1 MDSLASQNS
10 VDQGIALY
18 RKGMFA
24 EARTSLRALVAQDST
39 NVTAW
44 NVLGFLERDIGDAA
58 GAAAAFDKAL
68 QLQPNNVIALKGRA
82 RMALERAE
90 EDAVDRYEAALLAAP
105 GDLQLMLEQTE
116 ARVSAGDD
124 SAIDDFAEFVER
136 RPEWTDGQVASARML
151 WESRRDQDFADHIH
165 QLLKR
170 EPARLDLR
178 RQLIELLSTA
188 DMYEAAADSSH
199 SARSVAPGIPEFA
212 LMEAVNAGRAGDLDR
227 ASGAFALLP
236 PNFPGRAIHDSVH
249 HIRCGKL
256 DAARAS
262 IEVALGED
270 PSDIAAWGVAELIY
284 RKLGDRRAAWLSGQP
299 GLVRS
304 IDLTLEPAELSA
316 IRTLLLR
323 LQQRGIQVAGQTV
336 RDGTQTRWRLFDRAD
351 MELAI
356 LKQAVELA
364 VSDYLAG
371 LPAEDPT
378 HPLLRHRNSPMTITG
393 SWSVLLTGN
402 GHHISH
408 VHPLGLIGSAC
419 YIVVPDAA
427 TDEGQLELGRPP
439 KDFMLDLEP
448 IHVIAA
454 KPGRLVLFPSYLH
467 HGTRPFGAGQRLSV
481 AFDVHRNL
489 APGT

>member
-1 MDSLASQNS
+1 MDSLASQDS
-10 VDQGIALY
+10 VDEGISLY
-18 RKGMFA
+18 RKGRFA
-24 EARTSLRALVAQDST
+24 EARTSLRALVAKDST

-44 NVLGFLERDIGDAA
+44 NVLGYLERDIGDAA
-58 GAAAAFDKAL
+58 GAAAAFDQAL
-68 QLQPNNVIALKGRA
+68 QLQPSNVIALKGRA
-82 RMALERAE
+82 RMALEQAE
-90 EDAVDRYEAALLAAP
+90 DDVIDRYEAALKAAP
-105 GDLQLMLEQTE
+105 GDLQLMLEQAE
-116 ARVSAGDD
+116 ARVSEGD
-124 SAIDDFAEFVER
+124 SRAIDDFAGLVEQM
-136 RPEWTDGQVASARML
+136 PEWTDGQVASARML
-151 WESRRDQDFADHIH
+151 WESRRDQDFASRIH

-188 DMYEAAADSSH
+188 DMYEAAADCSH
-199 SARSVAPGIPEFA
+199 SARLVAPGNPEFV

-227 ASGAFALLP
+227 ASRSFALLP

-249 HIRCGKL
+249 HIRCGNL
-256 DAARAS
+256 DSARAS

-270 PSDIAAWGVAELIY
+270 SSDIAAWGVAELIY

-299 GLVRS
+299 GLVRT
-304 IDLTLEPAELSA
+304 IDLSLEPVELSA
-316 IRTLLLR
+316 IRTLLRR
-323 LQQRGIQVAGQTV
+323 LQQKGVQVAGQTV

-351 MELAI
+351 PELAI
-356 LKQAVELA
+356 LKQAVESA
-364 VSDYLAG
+364 VSDYLAN
-371 LPAEDPT
+371 LPAEDPR
-378 HPLLRHRNSPMTITG
+378 HPLLRHRNAPMTITG

-408 VHPLGLIGSAC
+408 IHPLGLIGSAC

-427 TDEGQLELGRPP
+427 TEEGQLELGRPP

-448 IHVIAA
+448 IHVIPA

-467 HGTRPFGAGQRLSV
+467 HGTRPFSAGERLSV
-481 AFDVHRNL
+481 AFDIHRNL